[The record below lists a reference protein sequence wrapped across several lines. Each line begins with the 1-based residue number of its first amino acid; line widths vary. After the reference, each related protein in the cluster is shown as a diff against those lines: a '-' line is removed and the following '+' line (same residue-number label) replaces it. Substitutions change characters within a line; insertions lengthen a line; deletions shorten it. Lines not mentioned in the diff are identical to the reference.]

1 MHSECYSILYSSAT
15 GNTRL
20 LADTIRAALPPELC
34 DAFGA
39 AGETA
44 AESELLYVGFWT
56 DKGNA
61 DADTLA
67 LVDLV
72 PVVFFGLSAVRA
84 GSLLHSAL
92 FVAGAVVCLVSG
104 VVKVLWKGITAVTRR
119 NIWPMFVQMRV
130 FMPAGFALIAAAGI
144 GRRLLEYGAE
154 HYGIR
159 EVTVN
164 EQNPQAVGFYEHM
177 GFVTYK
183 RTDRDEQGG
192 PYPLLYMRR
201 A

>member
-1 MHSECYSILYSSAT
+1 MEGHRRRHPAQH
-15 GNTRL
+15 
-20 LADTIRAALPPELC
+20 LADVRVDARVHAGGLC
-34 DAFGA
+34 
-39 AGETA
+39 
-44 AESELLYVGFWT
+44 
-56 DKGNA
+56 A
-61 DADTLA
+61 DRGG
-67 LVDLV
+67 
-72 PVVFFGLSAVRA
+72 GL
-84 GSLLHSAL
+84 
-92 FVAGAVVCLVSG
+92 
-104 VVKVLWKGITAVTRR
+104 
-119 NIWPMFVQMRV
+119 
-130 FMPAGFALIAAAGI
+130 

>member
-1 MHSECYSILYSSAT
+1 MQGGGVYKRRQMAY
-15 GNTRL
+15 
-20 LADTIRAALPPELC
+20 PV
-34 DAFGA
+34 
-39 AGETA
+39 
-44 AESELLYVGFWT
+44 AEPCS
-56 DKGNA
+56 
-61 DADTLA
+61 
-67 LVDLV
+67 
-72 PVVFFGLSAVRA
+72 
-84 GSLLHSAL
+84 
-92 FVAGAVVCLVSG
+92 
-104 VVKVLWKGITAVTRR
+104 
-119 NIWPMFVQMRV
+119 PM
-130 FMPAGFALIAAAGI
+130 PGI

>member
-1 MHSECYSILYSSAT
+1 MEGHRRRHPAQH
-15 GNTRL
+15 
-20 LADTIRAALPPELC
+20 LAD
-34 DAFGA
+34 
-39 AGETA
+39 
-44 AESELLYVGFWT
+44 VH
-56 DKGNA
+56 A
-61 DADTLA
+61 DAR
-67 LVDLV
+67 VH
-72 PVVFFGLSAVRA
+72 A
-84 GSLLHSAL
+84 G
-92 FVAGAVVCLVSG
+92 
-104 VVKVLWKGITAVTRR
+104 
-119 NIWPMFVQMRV
+119 
-130 FMPAGFALIAAAGI
+130 GFALIAAAGI
-144 GRRLLEYGAE
+144 GRRLLECGAE

>member
-1 MHSECYSILYSSAT
+1 MQGGGVYKRRQMAYPVAAQRALC
-15 GNTRL
+15 GRGGRVPRL
-20 LADTIRAALPPELC
+20 RRGEGAVEGHRRRHPAQHLADVR
-34 DAFGA
+34 
-39 AGETA
+39 
-44 AESELLYVGFWT
+44 
-56 DKGNA
+56 A
-61 DADTLA
+61 DARVHA
-67 LVDLV
+67 G
-72 PVVFFGLSAVRA
+72 GL
-84 GSLLHSAL
+84 
-92 FVAGAVVCLVSG
+92 
-104 VVKVLWKGITAVTRR
+104 
-119 NIWPMFVQMRV
+119 
-130 FMPAGFALIAAAGI
+130 

>member
-1 MHSECYSILYSSAT
+1 
-15 GNTRL
+15 
-20 LADTIRAALPPELC
+20 
-34 DAFGA
+34 
-39 AGETA
+39 
-44 AESELLYVGFWT
+44 
-56 DKGNA
+56 
-61 DADTLA
+61 
-67 LVDLV
+67 
-72 PVVFFGLSAVRA
+72 
-84 GSLLHSAL
+84 
-92 FVAGAVVCLVSG
+92 
-104 VVKVLWKGITAVTRR
+104 
-119 NIWPMFVQMRV
+119 
-130 FMPAGFALIAAAGI
+130 MPGI

-201 A
+201 AWYLESTGKKRGGAALRTWEENRL